1 MTPLCVLIA
10 ASTRECERYPGLV
23 LIHLSI
29 PYLVIYIYP
38 IYRHAPAVA
47 DDKSDI
53 ATRDNFG
60 ALLPEKSNHIAWRGK
75 KKRPKNTNVLIRC
88 KFTRVLYSRV
98 TSGPVKRY
106 RRQQEEQTTGGR
118 SVCTSTV
125 CSGQIDRFAMP
136 MEPVSTMKH
145 WRPAAVLYPSPARL
159 TTGTYLEKKTRSV
172 LSSQPVHLESCRR
185 PAAAGDT

>member
-1 MTPLCVLIA
+1 MTLLCVLIA
-10 ASTRECERYPGLV
+10 GGSTRECERYPGLV

-29 PYLVIYIYP
+29 HYLAIYIYS

-60 ALLPEKSNHIAWRGK
+60 ALLPEKSNHIAWRKEKNYAEK
-75 KKRPKNTNVLIRC
+75 KKRKKVNLC
-88 KFTRVLYSRV
+88 KKITRKFSSHRW
-98 TSGPVKRY
+98 SGK
-106 RRQQEEQTTGGR
+106 
-118 SVCTSTV
+118 TV
-125 CSGQIDRFAMP
+125 QP
-136 MEPVSTMKH
+136 
-145 WRPAAVLYPSPARL
+145 PAAGR
-159 TTGTYLEKKTRSV
+159 TNGGTRSV

>member
-10 ASTRECERYPGLV
+10 GGSTRECERYPGLV

-29 PYLVIYIYP
+29 HYLAIYIYP

-47 DDKSDI
+47 NDKSDI

-60 ALLPEKSNHIAWRGK
+60 ALLPEKSNHIAWRK
-75 KKRPKNTNVLIRC
+75 KEKKRQVTLRKKITRKFSSHRWSGKTVQPPAAGRTN
-88 KFTRVLYSRV
+88 
-98 TSGPVKRY
+98 
-106 RRQQEEQTTGGR
+106 GGR
-118 SVCTSTV
+118 GVCTSTV
-125 CSGQIDRFAMP
+125 YSGQIDRFAMP
-136 MEPVSTMKH
+136 MEPVSAMEH
-145 WRPAAVLYPSPARL
+145 WRPAAVLHPSPARL
-159 TTGTYLEKKTRSV
+159 TTAIYLLEKKKTRSV

>member
-10 ASTRECERYPGLV
+10 GGSTRECERYSSLV

-29 PYLVIYIYP
+29 HYLAIYIYP
-38 IYRHAPAVA
+38 IYRHAAA

-60 ALLPEKSNHIAWRGK
+60 ALLPEKSNHIAWRK
-75 KKRPKNTNVLIRC
+75 KEREKRQVN
-88 KFTRVLYSRV
+88 LYSRV
-98 TSGPVKRY
+98 IHRWSGK
-106 RRQQEEQTTGGR
+106 
-118 SVCTSTV
+118 TV
-125 CSGQIDRFAMP
+125 QP
-136 MEPVSTMKH
+136 
-145 WRPAAVLYPSPARL
+145 PA
-159 TTGTYLEKKTRSV
+159 GTYLLGGGGEKRKKKRKKKPRHSV